1 MTNHVFVVARGMRR
15 INAAAYVGVSP
26 TKFDEWV
33 RDGRMPA
40 GRAVDGCVLWD
51 ARALDEAF
59 EALLYGP
66 HAPQARRLREPQ
78 I

>member
-1 MTNHVFVVARGMRR
+1 MTKPVIIRGMRR
-15 INAAAYVGVSP
+15 EAAAAYVGVSP
-26 TKFDEWV
+26 SKFDGWV

-51 ARALDEAF
+51 IRALDEAF

-66 HAPQARRLREPQ
+66 TEARRLREPLT
-78 I
+78 